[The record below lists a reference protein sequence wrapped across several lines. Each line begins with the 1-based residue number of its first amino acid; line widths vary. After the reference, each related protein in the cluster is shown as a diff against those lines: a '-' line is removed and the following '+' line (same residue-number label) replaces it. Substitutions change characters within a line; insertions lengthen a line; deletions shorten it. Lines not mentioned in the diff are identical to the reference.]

1 MRKELEKIPQALT
14 KEELM
19 NKWAYVYFDNEEEM
33 ELFIKR
39 YKLKNF
45 EYISEA
51 RTIKFK
57 YGELIKEK

>member
-1 MRKELEKIPQALT
+1 MRKPLERIPQALT

-19 NKWAYVYFDNEEEM
+19 DKWTYVYFDNEEEM
-33 ELFIKR
+33 ELFIKHH
-39 YKLKNF
+39 KIKNF
-45 EYISEA
+45 EYLPEE